1 MCNAHALALALR
13 YKCSLALAL
22 ALALPLRYEG
32 ALARALFDYK
42 SSLALVGK
50 KFILL
55 L

>member
-13 YKCSLALAL
+13 YKCAL
-22 ALALPLRYEG
+22 ALALPLQYKG
-32 ALARALFDYK
+32 ALALALFDYK
-42 SSLALVGK
+42 SSLPLVGK